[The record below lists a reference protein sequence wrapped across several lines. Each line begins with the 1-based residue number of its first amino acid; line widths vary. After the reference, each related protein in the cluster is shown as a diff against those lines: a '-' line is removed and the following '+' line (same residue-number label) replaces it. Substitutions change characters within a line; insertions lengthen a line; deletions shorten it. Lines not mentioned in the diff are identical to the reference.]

1 MVCTKLL
8 LCYGLHRC
16 VGTARCT
23 GLQVPQQELLLATG
37 CKYSYESFTRVFT
50 RYGLQAVLL
59 ELLLLQILPQE
70 FLLSWVAGT
79 TTRVATL
86 ADTTTGV
93 STRYGLQVLLR
104 ELLLLQILPQELSLI
119 HI

>member
-1 MVCTKLL
+1 M
-8 LCYGLHRC
+8 
-16 VGTARCT
+16 
-23 GLQVPQQELLLATG
+23 QVPQQELLLATG

-50 RYGLQAVLL
+50 LYGLQAVLL

-104 ELLLLQILPQELSLI
+104 ELLLLQILPQEFLLS
-119 HI
+119 